1 MTPRVSITVRKPNM
15 IESDQESN
23 ASVKEEVLNDEE
35 DDVVDTCSIWKDN
48 NYVSDLLKGGDG
60 DEASWKALSRSLML
74 LLHAFWVDPC
84 LSLSK
89 RYGGWAKSW
98 EWAVAADTAGGNDYE
113 KQILKYIM
121 LWVLLG
127 GQ

>member
-48 NYVSDLLKGGDG
+48 N
-60 DEASWKALSRSLML
+60 
-74 LLHAFWVDPC
+74 
-84 LSLSK
+84 
-89 RYGGWAKSW
+89 
-98 EWAVAADTAGGNDYE
+98 
-113 KQILKYIM
+113 
-121 LWVLLG
+121 
-127 GQ
+127 

>member
-35 DDVVDTCSIWKDN
+35 DDVVDTYSIWKDN

-60 DEASWKALSRSLML
+60 DEAS
-74 LLHAFWVDPC
+74 
-84 LSLSK
+84 
-89 RYGGWAKSW
+89 
-98 EWAVAADTAGGNDYE
+98 
-113 KQILKYIM
+113 
-121 LWVLLG
+121 
-127 GQ
+127 